1 MRTEIEALSE
11 VPLAF
16 NADKSSESAQLS
28 DFTNSYHTDYG
39 YGMGVRTLMDQVA
52 GHANSSIGE
61 FGWSGAEALGSL

>member
-1 MRTEIEALSE
+1 MVDGVRLLGRKTIELMRTNHL
-11 VPLAF
+11 
-16 NADKSSESAQLS
+16 NAAQLS
-28 DFTNSYHTDYG
+28 DFTHSYHTDYS